1 MKFKDHFSGH
11 AANYAKFRPNYPRE
25 LFEYLASIAPGR
37 GRAWDCATGN
47 GQAAVGLSAFFECII
62 ATDASERQILGA
74 SRNERI
80 EFRVAVAEKSGLE
93 SKSIDLVTV
102 AQALHWF
109 DLDAFYAE
117 AIRVLKPRG
126 ILAAWCYNLLE
137 IAPEIDA
144 IITRFYDE
152 IVGPYWPPERKIV
165 EGRYRTIRFPFDEL
179 EPPAFVM
186 QAHWSLEQLLGYLRT
201 WSATQAFI
209 TAHGSDPTEAITADL
224 SGAWGKATGGRIVRW
239 PLSIRVGCVVP
250 AV

>member
-1 MKFKDHFSGH
+1 MTFKDHFSGH

-37 GRAWDCATGN
+37 ERAWDCATGN
-47 GQAAVGLSAFFECII
+47 GQATGGLSAFFECVI

-74 SRNERI
+74 SRKKRI
-80 EFRVAVAEKSGLE
+80 EFRVAAAEKSGLA

-109 DLDAFYAE
+109 DLDAFYSE
-117 AIRVLKPRG
+117 ATRVLKPRG
-126 ILAAWCYNLLE
+126 ILAAWCYTLLE
-137 IAPEIDA
+137 IAPEIDT
-144 IITRFYDE
+144 IVNRFYDE
-152 IVGPYWPPERKIV
+152 IVGPCWPPERKIV
-165 EGRYRTIRFPFDEL
+165 EDRYRTIRFPFNEL

-186 QAHWSLEQLLGYLRT
+186 QAHWSLAQLVRYLRT

-209 TAHGSDPTEAITADL
+209 TARGSDPTEAITAVL
-224 SGAWGKATGGRIVRW
+224 SRAWGKATGGRIVRW

>member
-11 AANYAKFRPNYPRE
+11 AADYAKFRPNYPRE

-47 GQAAVGLSAFFECII
+47 GQAAVGLSAFFDRVI

-80 EFRVAVAEKSGLE
+80 EFRVAAAEKSGLE

-117 AIRVLKPRG
+117 AMRVLKPLG
-126 ILAAWCYNLLE
+126 ILAAWCYGFLE
-137 IAPEIDA
+137 IAPEINA
-144 IITRFYDE
+144 IVNRFYDE

-165 EGRYRTIRFPFDEL
+165 EDGFRTIPFPFDEF
-179 EPPAFVM
+179 ESPVFAM
-186 QAHWSLEQLLGYLRT
+186 QAHWSLEQLVGYLRT
-201 WSATQAFI
+201 
-209 TAHGSDPTEAITADL
+209 
-224 SGAWGKATGGRIVRW
+224 
-239 PLSIRVGCVVP
+239 
-250 AV
+250 

>member
-47 GQAAVGLSAFFECII
+47 GQAAVGLSAFFECVI
-62 ATDASERQILGA
+62 ATDASEKQILDA

-80 EFRVAVAEKSGLE
+80 EFRVGAAEKSGLA

-109 DLDAFYAE
+109 DLNAFYAE

-126 ILAAWCYNLLE
+126 ILAAWCYGLLE
-137 IAPEIDA
+137 IAPEIDT
-144 IITRFYDE
+144 IVNRFYDE
-152 IVGPYWPPERKIV
+152 SVGPYWPPERKMV

-179 EPPAFVM
+179 ESPVFAM
-186 QAHWSLEQLLGYLRT
+186 QAHWSLAQLLGYLRT

-209 TAHGSDPTEAITADL
+209 TTHGSDPTEAITADL
-224 SGAWGKATGGRIVRW
+224 LGAWGKATRGRIVRW
-239 PLSIRVGCVVP
+239 PLSIRVGRVAP